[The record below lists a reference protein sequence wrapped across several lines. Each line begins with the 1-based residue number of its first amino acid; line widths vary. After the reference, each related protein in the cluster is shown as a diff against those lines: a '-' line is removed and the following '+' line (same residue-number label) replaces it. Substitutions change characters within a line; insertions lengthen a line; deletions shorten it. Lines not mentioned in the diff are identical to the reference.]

1 MHSREPSTVYSLV
14 SKGLGTYLTMTKT
27 GYLRFWPL
35 RVIAL
40 FPALVTS
47 ALIGCAG
54 TPNSVN
60 SVNSY
65 ALLTDPAKNRV
76 QIAVERYVTCS
87 VNAALKLDKGRRHAG
102 RLAWTASES
111 CRNEKADIIRTMVEQ
126 GASSE
131 AAFSYA
137 SDSQV
142 QATAM
147 GITAI
152 QSRRGH

>member
-1 MHSREPSTVYSLV
+1 MHPPESSTDHSLV
-14 SKGLGTYLTMTKT
+14 SRGLGTYLTMTKT
-27 GYLRFWPL
+27 GCLRFWPL
-35 RVIAL
+35 RLIPL
-40 FPALVTS
+40 FPALIAST
-47 ALIGCAG
+47 LIGCAG
-54 TPNSVN
+54 SPNSVN

-65 ALLTDPAKNRV
+65 ELLTESAKNRV
-76 QIAVERYVTCS
+76 QIAVEGYVTCS
-87 VNAALKLDKGRRHAG
+87 VNAALKLDKGRRNAG

>member
-1 MHSREPSTVYSLV
+1 MHPREPSIDHSLV
-14 SKGLGTYLTMTKT
+14 SKGRSTCPAMVKT
-27 GYLRFWPL
+27 LYLRFWPL
-35 RVIAL
+35 RLIAL
-40 FPALVTS
+40 LPALAAS
-47 ALIGCAG
+47 ALIGCTG
-54 TPNSVN
+54 PSDKVG
-60 SVNSY
+60 SY
-65 ALLTDPAKNRV
+65 EALPESAKNRV
-76 QIAVERYVTCS
+76 QISVDRYITCS
-87 VNAALKLDKGRRHAG
+87 VNAALKLDNGRRNAG

-111 CRNEKADIIRTMVEQ
+111 CPNQKADIIRTMVEQ
-126 GASSE
+126 GASTE

>member
-1 MHSREPSTVYSLV
+1 M
-14 SKGLGTYLTMTKT
+14 
-27 GYLRFWPL
+27 
-35 RVIAL
+35 
-40 FPALVTS
+40 
-47 ALIGCAG
+47 
-54 TPNSVN
+54 
-60 SVNSY
+60 NSY
-65 ALLTDPAKNRV
+65 ELLTESAKNRV

-87 VNAALKLDKGRRHAG
+87 VNAALKLDKGRRNAG